1 MTVMNSMDN
10 KKKNIIRICVVL
22 GFIIYVIALAIYDD
36 IQEKKY
42 KGFNLKSVSIYVP
55 KEYYSEPDYHSN
67 GLFVI
72 DNSRCFVVAIDFDNV
87 SEKDKEVCD
96 FISWD
101 KVDYLYKAK
110 NEGDVA
116 YAIQLLSPMFSYHR
130 YIGKVNKHT
139 LKQYLYTGEHNGP
152 GQIVYYTTSD
162 PETHVLYAIFD
173 HDKDKVFTK
182 KDNENILG
190 CIITRH
196 K

>member
-1 MTVMNSMDN
+1 MIHYFDLLTQTMKRDWDKKAVCNWHGEEFTFKDLAVTIEKLHVFFEKAGIKKAQKVALCAPNSA
-10 KKKNIIRICVVL
+10 RW
-22 GFIIYVIALAIYDD
+22 A
-36 IQEKKY
+36 
-42 KGFNLKSVSIYVP
+42 VS
-55 KEYYSEPDYHSN
+55 
-67 GLFVI
+67 
-72 DNSRCFVVAIDFDNV
+72 
-87 SEKDKEVCD
+87 
-96 FISWD
+96 SWD

-116 YAIQLLSPMFSYHR
+116 YAIQLLSQMFSYHR

-139 LKQYLYTGEHNGP
+139 LMKYLYYGDNNGP

>member
-1 MTVMNSMDN
+1 MD
-10 KKKNIIRICVVL
+10 KKKRNLVRICVVV
-22 GFIIYVIALAIYDD
+22 GFIIYGVAVTIYCD
-36 IQEKKY
+36 IKAKKF
-42 KGFNLKSVSIYVP
+42 KGLNLNSVSVYMP

-72 DNSRCFVVAIDFDNV
+72 DNSQCFVIAIDFDNV

-139 LKQYLYTGEHNGP
+139 LMKYLYYGDNNGP

>member
-1 MTVMNSMDN
+1 MNS
-10 KKKNIIRICVVL
+10 V
-22 GFIIYVIALAIYDD
+22 
-36 IQEKKY
+36 
-42 KGFNLKSVSIYVP
+42 SVYMP

-72 DNSRCFVVAIDFDNV
+72 DNSQCFVIAIDFDNV
-87 SEKDKEVCD
+87 SENDKEVCD

>member
-1 MTVMNSMDN
+1 MNSMDR
-10 KKKNIIRICVVL
+10 KKRNLVRICVVV
-22 GFIIYVIALAIYDD
+22 GFIIYGVAVTIYCD
-36 IQEKKY
+36 IKAKKF
-42 KGFNLKSVSIYVP
+42 KGFNLNSVSVYMP
-55 KEYYSEPDYHSN
+55 KEHYSEPDYHSN

-72 DNSRCFVVAIDFDNV
+72 DNSQCSVIAIDFDNV

-130 YIGKVNKHT
+130 YTMIENKHT

-152 GQIVYYTTSD
+152 GQIVYFTTSD

>member
-1 MTVMNSMDN
+1 MNSMD
-10 KKKNIIRICVVL
+10 KKKRNLVRICVVV
-22 GFIIYVIALAIYDD
+22 GFIIYGVAVTIYCD
-36 IQEKKY
+36 IKAKKF
-42 KGFNLKSVSIYVP
+42 KGFNLNSVSVYMP

-72 DNSRCFVVAIDFDNV
+72 DNSQCFVIAIDFDNV

-130 YIGKVNKHT
+130 YTMIENKHT